1 MNTKPLKVDFH
12 IHTKEDPKDRIPYSA
27 YKLID
32 QAFAKDYDAL
42 AITNHERVTHSNKLE
57 SYAAERGIVLIPGI
71 EANINGKH
79 VLLVNMPFN
88 KGALNSFDEILKRKA
103 ANNLVIAPHPY
114 FPGPTC
120 LNGQMEATPYVFD
133 AIEYCHLYNDKLNFN
148 KEAVKFAAKH
158 RLPVVGNSDAHMLE
172 QFGLAYSL
180 VEAEKETDAI
190 IQAIKA
196 CKVKVV
202 SKPLPLMR
210 LVGILMFVVISER
223 LSWKKPINLI
233 RTSRDFLK
241 RISDK

>member
-1 MNTKPLKVDFH
+1 MSTKPLKIDFH
-12 IHTKEDPKDRIPYSA
+12 IHTKDDPKDRISYSA
-27 YKLID
+27 YELID
-32 QAFAKDYDAL
+32 QAFAKGYDAL
-42 AITNHERVTHSNKLE
+42 AITNHESRTYNKKLE
-57 SYAAERGIVLIPGI
+57 SYAAERGIVMIPGI
-71 EANINGKH
+71 EANIKGKH
-79 VLLVNMPFN
+79 VLLVNMSFN
-88 KGALNSFDEILKRKA
+88 NGSLNSFDEILKKKA

-120 LNGQMEATPYVFD
+120 LNGQLEATPYVFD
-133 AIEYCHLYNDKLNFN
+133 AVEYCHLYNDKLNFN

-158 RLPVVGNSDAHMLE
+158 GLPVVGNSDAHMLK

-196 CKVKVV
+196 GKVKAV

-210 LVGILMFVVISER
+210 LIGILICVIISER
-223 LSWKKPINLI
+223 LLWKKPINLI
-233 RTSRDFLK
+233 RTSRDLLK